1 MSNYTINYDQ
11 DDLIEAAVR
20 DWVLE
25 WCEKYHPEVFER
37 AREFIRLASEKQH
50 EGAV

>member
-1 MSNYTINYDQ
+1 MNKYTVDYNQ
-11 DDLIEAAVR
+11 EDLIEIAVR
-20 DWVLE
+20 EWVLE
-25 WCEKYHPEVFER
+25 WCEKHHPEVFER

>member
-1 MSNYTINYDQ
+1 MSKYTVDYNQ
-11 DDLIEAAVR
+11 EDLIEIAVR
-20 DWVLE
+20 EWVLE
-25 WCEKYHPEVFER
+25 WCEKHHPEVFER